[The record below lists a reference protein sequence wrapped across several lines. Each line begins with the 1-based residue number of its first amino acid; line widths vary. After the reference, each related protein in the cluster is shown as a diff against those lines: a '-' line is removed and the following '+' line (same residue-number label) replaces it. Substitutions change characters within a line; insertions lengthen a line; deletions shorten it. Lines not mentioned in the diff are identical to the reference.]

1 MSKLMIVNTSHD
13 NFNTIIYASLK
24 GVCIM
29 KGYIQVYTG
38 NGKGKTT
45 AAIGV
50 SIRALGAG
58 MRVLFLQFMKTLSY
72 SEHKILAN
80 LGPNLELKSFG
91 KPFFV
96 AVEGQLTEQ
105 DKRKL
110 QDKVVVFPPGQPPQ
124 DYIDLI
130 SAGLQE
136 AKVAAQSGNYDLI
149 VLDEINCALSFGL
162 ISWEELLDLLDTK
175 APNTELILTGRGA
188 SPELIERADLV
199 TEMKEIKHY
208 YATQGVEARSGIE
221 K

>member
-1 MSKLMIVNTSHD
+1 
-13 NFNTIIYASLK
+13 
-24 GVCIM
+24 M

-50 SIRALGAG
+50 SIRALGAD

-72 SEHKILAN
+72 SEHKILAT
-80 LGPNLELKSFG
+80 LGPNLVLKAFG

-96 AVEGQLTEQ
+96 AVEGMLTEEE
-105 DKRKL
+105 KRKL

-124 DYIDLI
+124 DYLDII
-130 SAGLQE
+130 SAGLRE
-136 AKVAAQSGNYDLI
+136 AKEAAQSGKYDLI
-149 VLDEINCALSFGL
+149 VLDEIICALSFGL
-162 ISWEELLDLLDTK
+162 ISWEDLLDLLDTK
-175 APNTELILTGRGA
+175 ATNTELILTGRGA

-208 YATQGVEARSGIE
+208 YSTQGVEARLGIE